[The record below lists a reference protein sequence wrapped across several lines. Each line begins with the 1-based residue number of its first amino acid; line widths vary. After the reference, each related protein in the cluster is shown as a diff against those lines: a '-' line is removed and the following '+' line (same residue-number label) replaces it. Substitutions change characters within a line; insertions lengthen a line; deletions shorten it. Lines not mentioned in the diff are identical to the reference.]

1 MLDVFAKVL
10 EVGAAGP
17 LDAKLWPVF
26 RNDAV
31 SDAYARGMIE
41 DLRRRVSVR
50 FPALGLDAPLRDLL
64 AYMANY
70 KTL

>member
-1 MLDVFAKVL
+1 
-10 EVGAAGP
+10 
-17 LDAKLWPVF
+17 
-26 RNDAV
+26 
-31 SDAYARGMIE
+31 MIE
-41 DLRRRVSVR
+41 DLRRQVSVR